1 MNLKFILCI
10 YCNTT
15 KNSHVLVGVFLF
27 SSFIFLKRLFFS
39 CDALTVK
46 ILTKSN
52 STQTKPMQ
60 STDNSSTVKNAG
72 NRIFFSRKGIQGKKK
87 SRSAI
92 FLLSASF
99 LSVIKYFIVLTFYTH
114 MFFHFPFFFFEN
126 SLIWL
131 RLQHHWVSLFDIPA
145 SFLIKK
151 QTENIVKPL
160 SLDEKGL
167 ELSTNVESFLHLS
180 FSVSSTQTKH
190 SQLWKTKTFPG

>member
-1 MNLKFILCI
+1 MNEFKIYFMY

-52 STQTKPMQ
+52 STQKKPMQ

-72 NRIFFSRKGIQGKKK
+72 NRICFSRKGIQGKKK

-114 MFFHFPFFFFEN
+114 MFFHFPFFFWKFSN
-126 SLIWL
+126 MAALT
-131 RLQHHWVSLFDIPA
+131 A
-145 SFLIKK
+145 S
-151 QTENIVKPL
+151 
-160 SLDEKGL
+160 
-167 ELSTNVESFLHLS
+167 LS
-180 FSVSSTQTKH
+180 FFIWHTCFISH
-190 SQLWKTKTFPG
+190 